1 MILEKEYLRERA
13 VLYAQKYALVRN
25 PLFYTFEGIGGN
37 CTNFA
42 SQCVLAGSCV
52 MNFNDVYGWYYLSLA
67 RRSAS
72 WTGVEFFYNFMTT
85 NVGVGPFGREVDIS
99 KAEIGDLI
107 QLQNYEGRFYH
118 TLVITKIEENE
129 IFICANSNDALNRP
143 LSSYDYAALRVI
155 HIDGVRYD
163 TRYQIECFDS
173 LYSPPNFV
181 PPESSEDQAAPNV
194 PPEDA
199 PLQPESA
206 QAPQN
211 ENAPTP
217 NSPPSLENQESE
229 PFDAEGNE
237 RPT

>member
-13 VLYAQKYALVRN
+13 VLYAQRYALVRN

-42 SQCVLAGSCV
+42 SQSVLAGSCV

-72 WTGVEFFYNFMTT
+72 WTGVEFFYNFMVT
-85 NVGVGPFGREVDIS
+85 NMGVGPFGRQVDIS
-99 KAEIGDLI
+99 EAEIGDLI
-107 QLQNYEGRFYH
+107 QLQNNEGRFYH

-129 IFICANSNDALNRP
+129 VYICANSNDALNRP
-143 LSSYDYAALRVI
+143 LSSYDYASLRVI

-181 PPESSEDQAAPNV
+181 LPEAPSGD
-194 PPEDA
+194 E
-199 PLQPESA
+199 ET
-206 QAPQN
+206 
-211 ENAPTP
+211 ENAPPGAPLSENTP
-217 NSPPSLENQESE
+217 DNLPENPSSDTPREVGE
-229 PFDAEGNE
+229 
-237 RPT
+237 

>member
-13 VLYAQKYALVRN
+13 VLYARKFALVRN

-42 SQCVLAGSCV
+42 SQSVLAGSCV
-52 MNFNDVYGWYYLSLA
+52 MNYNDVYGWYYLSLA
-67 RRSAS
+67 KRSAS

-85 NVGVGPFGREVDIS
+85 NEGVGPFGKRAQLPD
-99 KAEIGDLI
+99 AQLGDLI
-107 QLQNYEGRFYH
+107 QLQNSEGRFYH

-129 IFICANSNDALNRP
+129 IYICANSNDALDRP

-173 LYSPPNFV
+173 LYSPPGAEIPEPPEFAPRPPASEAPAAPPGVMPQV
-181 PPESSEDQAAPNV
+181 PPTSEADTVTPEEVPQNETNQAAP
-194 PPEDA
+194 
-199 PLQPESA
+199 S
-206 QAPQN
+206 QN
-211 ENAPTP
+211 
-217 NSPPSLENQESE
+217 L
-229 PFDAEGNE
+229 
-237 RPT
+237 